1 MNKMRDTIKR
11 WIINN
16 PKMAQSKNTGCSV
29 SRRLITKEGLN
40 QMMYYQQ
47 SKDGLCAN
55 MDIN

>member
-1 MNKMRDTIKR
+1 MNKKRDTIKR

-47 SKDGLCAN
+47 FKDGLCAN